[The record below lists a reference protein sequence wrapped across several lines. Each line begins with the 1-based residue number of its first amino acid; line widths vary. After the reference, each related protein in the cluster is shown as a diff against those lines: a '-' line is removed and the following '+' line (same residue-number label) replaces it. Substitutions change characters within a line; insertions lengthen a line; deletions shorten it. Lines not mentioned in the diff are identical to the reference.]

1 MADQLGQ
8 ILRDDHSIERIE
20 GAVAVVGVPIDIA
33 LEGQIL
39 DPLAGDGANRFAGGV
54 ATGDLNPDLVTQ
66 AGFDGIEDLAAFG
79 IPGGIVIPAPRT
91 HTSRTGATPRRA
103 GSARTTG
110 ALTAS
115 AASASGPLP
124 LALALALTLSLAL
137 SLALAL
143 TLSLTLSLTLAL
155 TLSLTLALTFA
166 LAWLGIGEALLS
178 IAYLSLGLAPPG
190 SVGRFLARSLELG
203 GGRFEG
209 LAGLSGEASITRR
222 GLQRRGRRGQ
232 GIGELLIDSGEV
244 RGPSQKLGGSCDH
257 LGGRGTR
264 ETVRQITQLL
274 GGGLAIRQGL
284 LGEALLESG

>member
-1 MADQLGQ
+1 MA
-8 ILRDDHSIERIE
+8 
-20 GAVAVVGVPIDIA
+20 
-33 LEGQIL
+33 
-39 DPLAGDGANRFAGGV
+39 
-54 ATGDLNPDLVTQ
+54 
-66 AGFDGIEDLAAFG
+66 
-79 IPGGIVIPAPRT
+79 
-91 HTSRTGATPRRA
+91 
-103 GSARTTG
+103 
-110 ALTAS
+110 
-115 AASASGPLP
+115 
-124 LALALALTLSLAL
+124 
-137 SLALAL
+137 
-143 TLSLTLSLTLAL
+143 LTLSLTLAL

-244 RGPSQKLGGSCDH
+244 RGPSRKLGGSCDH

-284 LGEALLESG
+284 LGQALLESG